1 MTYKGRLRMC
11 KKTNGTTLSAKISYQ
26 TEQLFSLTENT
37 HSDGNVHV
45 GKKEKSAPKIDGSIF
60 MLTWPILKFPSL
72 IG

>member
-1 MTYKGRLRMC
+1 MCMTYKGRLRMC

-45 GKKEKSAPKIDGSIF
+45 GKKGKKCP
-60 MLTWPILKFPSL
+60 
-72 IG
+72 